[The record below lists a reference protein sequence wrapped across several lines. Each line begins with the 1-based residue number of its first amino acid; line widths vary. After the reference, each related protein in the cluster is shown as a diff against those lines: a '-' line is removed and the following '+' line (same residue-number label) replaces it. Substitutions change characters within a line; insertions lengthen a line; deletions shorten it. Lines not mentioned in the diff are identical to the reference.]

1 MLDFIPVVLKNLFS
15 KPATRNY
22 PSEKCHLYENERG
35 HIKIDIDNCLFCGM
49 CSRKC
54 PAEAIKVDRGER
66 TWSIDRFRCIV
77 CSSCVESCPK
87 KCLSMEPEYTPPTNV
102 KSIDSF
108 KGKPAPARPKPP
120 VVKKPEASENTAP
133 APVKPAN
140 EAAEVKPNA
149 EKTSESAKPAED
161 GTNGTKNA

>member
-22 PSEKCHLYENERG
+22 PAEKCHLYENERG
-35 HIKIDIDNCLFCGM
+35 HIKIDIDKCIFCGM

-66 TWSIDRFRCIV
+66 TWSIDRFRCVV

-102 KSIDSF
+102 KSIETF

-120 VVKKPEASENTAP
+120 AVNKPEASENTAP
-133 APVKPAN
+133 ADN
-140 EAAEVKPNA
+140 TAAE
-149 EKTSESAKPAED
+149 KPAED